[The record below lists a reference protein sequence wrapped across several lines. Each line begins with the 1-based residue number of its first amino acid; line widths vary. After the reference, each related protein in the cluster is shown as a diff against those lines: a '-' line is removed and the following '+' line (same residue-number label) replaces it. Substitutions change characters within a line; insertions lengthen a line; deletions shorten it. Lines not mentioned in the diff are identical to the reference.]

1 MQKLRHRAARR
12 NLSLEIDL
20 FAWAAERDR
29 RHRYS
34 VAARIIA
41 RRCGITQSHAALV
54 CTLAGIGGAE

>member
-1 MQKLRHRAARR
+1 MPKLRHLARWR
-12 NLSLEIDL
+12 NHHPDL

-34 VAARIIA
+34 VAARVIA
-41 RRCGITQSHAALV
+41 RRCGITESRAALV